1 MYYSPKRNEIILPYQ
16 GSVGIW
22 LIILI
27 GLAVFIS
34 LCGLAAAIAGQIV
47 IAFSAVSFA
56 AVIILLGLGLFK
68 AGKLGPVFS
77 LCFTA
82 PGHFELLQDGIPI
95 LDGKAEPKDIIV
107 LETQFLGGPM
117 QSKYLWVVFF
127 CSEILREWRY
137 VRMVDPG
144 TGPVPAAEIASRV
157 SQAEAESIAQ
167 SLRLSLTQ
175 ERASRSDLEK

>member
-1 MYYSPKRNEIILPYQ
+1 MERNEIILPFQ
-16 GSVGIW
+16 GFGGIW
-22 LIILI
+22 QILLI
-27 GLAVFIS
+27 GLAVFIL

-47 IAFSAVSFA
+47 IAFSAVAVA
-56 AVIILLGLGLFK
+56 AVIILVQLGLAK
-68 AGKLGPVFS
+68 AGKFGPAFS

-82 PGHFELLQDGIPI
+82 PGHFELLQDGTPI
-95 LDGKAEPKDIIV
+95 LDGKAKPEDIIV

-117 QSKYLWVVFF
+117 ESKRHWVVFF

-137 VRMVDPG
+137 VYMVDPG

-175 ERASRSDLEK
+175 EKASRSDLEK